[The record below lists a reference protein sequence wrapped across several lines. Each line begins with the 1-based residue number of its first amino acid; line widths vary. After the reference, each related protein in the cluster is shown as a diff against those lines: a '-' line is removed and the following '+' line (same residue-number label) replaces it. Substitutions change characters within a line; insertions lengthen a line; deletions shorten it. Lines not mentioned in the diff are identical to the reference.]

1 MSGII
6 TSTSFAKALFP
17 GVSSWYGMAYD
28 EWDEEHMYLF
38 DEYNSRRAYEEDI
51 LVSGFGLAA
60 VKGEGDSVPF
70 DSASQAWVT
79 RYTHVVYGLGFIITR
94 EMYEDD
100 LYGVIGK
107 KRARALAFSM
117 RQTKETVAANVY
129 NRAFNAS
136 FPGGD
141 GVSLLNSAHPNF
153 AGGTFSNVL
162 ATATDLSE
170 AGLEQA
176 CIDIAKLQDDRGLR
190 ISLRPVSLHITPDQI
205 FIAKRILASEYRSG
219 TGDNDVN
226 ALRAMGKF
234 EKGVHVNH
242 FFTDTNAW
250 MLRVNVP
257 QDGMKYYNRRSQEFT
272 VDNEFDNEN
281 AKFKSTERYS
291 FGWSDVRSLF
301 GTPGA

>member
-60 VKGEGDSVPF
+60 VKDEGDSVPY

-79 RYTHVVYGLGFIITR
+79 RYQHVVYGLGFIITR

-117 RQTKETVAANVY
+117 RQTKEVVAANVY
-129 NRAFNAS
+129 NRAFNAA

-141 GVSLLNSAHPNF
+141 GVSLLNAAHPNF
-153 AGGTFSNVL
+153 AGGTF
-162 ATATDLSE
+162 
-170 AGLEQA
+170 
-176 CIDIAKLQDDRGLR
+176 
-190 ISLRPVSLHITPDQI
+190 
-205 FIAKRILASEYRSG
+205 
-219 TGDNDVN
+219 
-226 ALRAMGKF
+226 
-234 EKGVHVNH
+234 
-242 FFTDTNAW
+242 
-250 MLRVNVP
+250 
-257 QDGMKYYNRRSQEFT
+257 
-272 VDNEFDNEN
+272 
-281 AKFKSTERYS
+281 ER
-291 FGWSDVRSLF
+291 
-301 GTPGA
+301 